1 MIERIS
7 RKVLTKKRMIS
18 NHSVNTPV
26 NQENKQTF
34 FKQLDISSCQDLKPE
49 QELSKI
55 LENQPEY
62 TESKAW

>member
-1 MIERIS
+1 MRNPEEDQNLTDVAVRRAAPRAS
-7 RKVLTKKRMIS
+7 RVS
-18 NHSVNTPV
+18 AAA
-26 NQENKQTF
+26 KQTF